1 MLLGSQL
8 PTYRTVPSGAVSS
21 WGPEAID
28 LIGTVGIELDD
39 GQQDILNDGMA
50 ENAAGQWLASEV
62 ADDEPRQNGKSLLLE
77 ARALA
82 GLYLVE
88 EPLIVWTAHEFKTAH
103 RSFLSLKQRITDHD
117 HLRKRVKAIRSSTHA
132 EEIELFNPYRV
143 CTFLARSGGSGRG
156 FAQVAPLFLDEAY
169 ALTPEQMAALV
180 FAMSAAPNPQVW
192 YMSSAPLA
200 TSQVFRDICIRGRKG
215 SSTLIYYEWS
225 ATGERAEIERMVRQN
240 KALSEEQALTPD
252 GQLLREA
259 LFAKVAEANRA
270 FRTRISDTSILRE
283 LASTGV
289 EQFCRERLGLFS
301 AAEAGGRIDRER
313 WDELADGGSRRDGDV
328 ALAIDISP
336 ERDWAAI
343 GVYGLREDDLGHVQL
358 AYYGPPGDLLDKL
371 DDFRAVLD
379 PRGIGMARGTYA
391 SLKEELKDRGY
402 LRPQDRPSTKDE
414 EGRPHHPPEH
424 GDLMVFG
431 GTDMAA
437 ACGQVIDAVK
447 QGTLRYVPSEP
458 LTSAVAIART
468 RKVGEDAIVW
478 SRGNDKDV
486 DISGLVVIT
495 EARHVFYA
503 RADVARVDD
512 YDPVADIL

>member
-1 MLLGSQL
+1 M
-8 PTYRTVPSGAVSS
+8 PDGAVSS
-21 WGPEAID
+21 WGPEVID
-28 LIGTVGIELDD
+28 LIGTVGIQLDE
-39 GQQDILNDGMA
+39 GQQDIINDGMA
-50 ENAAGQWLASEV
+50 ERSDGQWLASEV
-62 ADDEPRQNGKSLLLE
+62 ADNEPRQNGKTLVLE
-77 ARALA
+77 ARALG

-103 RSFLSLKQRITDHD
+103 RSFLSLKDRITNYD

-132 EEIELFNPYRV
+132 HEIELFNPMRV

-169 ALTPEQMAALV
+169 ALTQEQMAALV
-180 FAMSAAPNPQVW
+180 FAMSAAANPQVW
-192 YMSSAPLA
+192 SASSAPLA
-200 TSQVFRDICIRGRKG
+200 TSEVLRGICLRGRKG
-215 SSTLIYYEWS
+215 SATLIYYEWS
-225 ATGERAEIERMVRQN
+225 ARGERGDIEKLVRQN
-240 KALSEEQALTPD
+240 KAMTEVQASMPS
-252 GQLLREA
+252 GQRLRES

-270 FRTRISDTSILRE
+270 FRTRISDTSIIRE

-289 EQFCRERLGLFS
+289 EQFCRERLGVFS
-301 AAEAGGRIDRER
+301 EAEAGGSIDRER
-313 WDELADGGSRRDGDV
+313 WDELADEESRRDGDV

-343 GVYGLREDDLGHVQL
+343 ALYGLRDDGVGHVQL
-358 AYYGPPGDLLDKL
+358 VYYGPPGELLDKL
-371 DDFRAVLD
+371 DDFQAVLD

-391 SLKEELKDRGY
+391 SLKEDLKERGY
-402 LRPQDRPSTKDE
+402 QRPEDRPAEKDE
-414 EGRPHHPPEH
+414 EGRPRHKPER

-458 LTSAVAIART
+458 LTSAVGIART

-478 SRGNDKDV
+478 SRGSDKNV
-486 DISGLVVIT
+486 DITGLVTVT

-503 RADVARVDD
+503 RADVAKPDD